1 MSQTQSHFEEIEAA
15 MQAGGT
21 AAALTALIDKLR
33 AERRPHELF
42 DALSMQARHKLG
54 LPLVMRQDL
63 ESVPEP
69 QRSQLEESS
78 LAVCREVGRMLLEEG
93 KFREAW
99 MYLRP
104 TGETAAIRQAMESQE
119 PNEELIDELIDVAL
133 NEAVHPG
140 FGYQLVLDHYGTCN
154 AITSFESSM
163 YGKRKEDQQLVA
175 GLLIEHLHAE
185 LLENLKSDVEAR
197 EGRPPTEDRIEAI
210 VSSRGDLFQQ
220 FGSHIDVSHLQSTVR
235 FARIVEN
242 KRQLALAFD
251 LTEYGRRLHEDLQQP
266 GEEPFVE
273 FFAAHGLFFAA
284 QLGEHVDRA
293 IAHFRDRAENVDAH
307 TQGCTSIEVYLALL
321 ARLGRHEEALQAA
334 AELVKPGMQFSG
346 FAPSMFELAEACNR
360 FDIFSQLCRDRD
372 DVVGFATGVMSRG

>member
-1 MSQTQSHFEEIEAA
+1 MSHTQSDFDEIEAA
-15 MQAGGT
+15 MRTGGID
-21 AAALTALIDKLR
+21 AALQALIDKLR
-33 AERRPHELF
+33 AAGRPHELF

-54 LPLVMRQDL
+54 LPLVMRQNL
-63 ESVPEP
+63 EDVPEP
-69 QRSQLEESS
+69 QRSQLEDAS
-78 LAVCREVGRMLLEEG
+78 LAVCCEVGQLLLDQR

-104 TGETAAIRQAMESQE
+104 TGETAALRQAMELQE
-119 PNEELIDELIDVAL
+119 PDDDMVDELIDVAL

-175 GLLIEHLHAE
+175 GLLIEHLHKE
-185 LLENLKSDVEAR
+185 LLENLRSDIAAR
-197 EGRPPTEDRIEAI
+197 EGKLPPQDRLEPIVAGRPE
-210 VSSRGDLFQQ
+210 LFQQ

-242 KRQLALAFD
+242 KDQLALAYD
-251 LTEYGRRLHEDLQQP
+251 LTEYGRRLHEELQME
-266 GEEPFVE
+266 GEEPFVD

-284 QLGEHVDRA
+284 QLGQRVDEA
-293 IAHFRDRAENVDAH
+293 IEHFRERAENVDAH

-321 ARLGRHEEALQAA
+321 ARLGRHEQALAA
-334 AELVKPGMQFSG
+334 AAKLVKPGMQFSG

-360 FDIFSQLCRDRD
+360 FDIFSQLCRERE
-372 DVVGFATGVMSRG
+372 DVVGFATGVMSRV